1 MQIRYTTKAE
11 GTVS

>member
-1 MQIRYTTKAE
+1 MRIRYIIKAE